1 MSLSQSILKT
11 VAFFDIFDYPLSAFE
26 IWQYISE
33 PASLQTVIDAL
44 HTLPSGLEN
53 QNGFY
58 FLSGR
63 AQIIHIRRERYLEA
77 NKKIKKARRRLTL
90 ISWLPG
96 IELICL
102 ANIIGSHNLRKSSD
116 TDLFIITTPH
126 RLWLVKFF
134 ATLILK
140 TFGLRPT
147 SKKNT
152 DQLCL
157 SFLTDT
163 TALDLSVCQIKND
176 LYFTYWF
183 TGLLPLY
190 GNPGSYN
197 QLMSANSWLK
207 SKLPNWQSQNSQPRF
222 YFKKQLSNNR
232 QYAFFNS
239 LEKIAKKIQERVMSS
254 SLKKLANQSTQVI
267 INDHMLKLHTIDR
280 REYFMTEY
288 NKRLTQINSQI

>member
-1 MSLSQSILKT
+1 MSLSQSILNT

-33 PASLQTVIDAL
+33 PTSLQTVIKTL
-44 HTLPSGLEN
+44 ETLPSGLEN
-53 QNGFY
+53 HAGFY

-77 NKKIKKARRRLTL
+77 NKKIKKARRRLAL

-96 IELICL
+96 IELISL

-116 TDLFIITTPH
+116 TDLFIITKPH
-126 RLWLVKFF
+126 RLWLVKFS
-134 ATLILK
+134 ATIILK
-140 TFGLRPT
+140 IFGLRPT
-147 SKKNT
+147 PQKNT

-163 TALDLSVCQIKND
+163 TALDLSVCQTNND

-190 GNPGSYN
+190 GNPDSYN
-197 QLMSANSWLK
+197 QLMAANPWLK
-207 SKLPNWQSQNSQPRF
+207 TRLPNWQSQNSQPRY
-222 YFKKQLSNNR
+222 YFKTQLSNHPP
-232 QYAFFNS
+232 YAFFNS
-239 LEKIAKKIQERVMSS
+239 LEKLTKKIQERVMSP
-254 SLKKLANQSTQVI
+254 SLKNLANQSTQVI

-280 REYFMTEY
+280 REHFMTEY
-288 NKRLTQINSQI
+288 NKRLSQINLHI